1 MGQGFEVVG
10 YAEHHRLHLPAVPPR
25 RIDTDHGVERA
36 ATNLQDGEEVTFSKL
51 ALCLFTDVIG
61 QAAFGADFGLST
73 KSNGK
78 DDGSSSTQSEASSEF
93 IKMHLHATTS
103 LKMDLSGSLSIIV
116 GQLLPFLHQP
126 FRQVLTRIPGSADRE
141 IDRVNNELS
150 SQMDGI
156 VADRIAAAARSSEQH
171 KDLLSVVLAAKERAA
186 SARELLT
193 PDYLSGLTYEH
204 LLAGSATTSFT
215 LSCTVYL
222 IAKHPEV
229 EEKLLREIDAFGP
242 PDRVPTAD
250 DLQTKFPYLDQ
261 ARIRIYIIGRPFI
274 YLFILLA
281 LLIGITVDV

>member
-1 MGQGFEVVG
+1 
-10 YAEHHRLHLPAVPPR
+10 
-25 RIDTDHGVERA
+25 
-36 ATNLQDGEEVTFSKL
+36 
-51 ALCLFTDVIG
+51 
-61 QAAFGADFGLST
+61 
-73 KSNGK
+73 
-78 DDGSSSTQSEASSEF
+78 
-93 IKMHLHATTS
+93 MHLHATTS

-116 GQLLPFLHQP
+116 GQLVPFLHQP

-150 SQMDGI
+150 KQMDGI
-156 VADRIAAAARSSEQH
+156 VANRAAAREHAPSSH
-171 KDLLSVVLAAKERAA
+171 KDFLSVVLAARERSS

-242 PDRVPTAD
+242 PDLVPTAE
-250 DLQTKFPYLDQ
+250 DLHTMFPYLDQ
-261 ARIRIYIIGRPFI
+261 AH
-274 YLFILLA
+274 
-281 LLIGITVDV
+281 T